1 VRGRLPCPRP
11 FALRATAMTD
21 ARDTDLCEAQKVLG
35 YPALRL
41 YADGQMVEQYSGA
54 FSSPPLP

>member
-1 VRGRLPCPRP
+1 
-11 FALRATAMTD
+11 MTD